1 MRLDHLLSKDKTERE
16 FMNLRSVIWLRFAL
30 SSFEGNI
37 HIIWGRSSAGRAPAL
52 QAGGQEF
59 DSPRLHHLFLSGVN
73 PIQVVLSKSR
83 VLRIARNEEN
93 TRESYLKVRRP
104 QCLTM

>member
-16 FMNLRSVIWLRFAL
+16 FMNLRSVIRLSFAL

-37 HIIWGRSSAGRAPAL
+37 HIKWGRSSAGRAPAL

-59 DSPRLHHLFLSGVN
+59 DSPRLHHLFSKGYTKQSERFVN
-73 PIQVVLSKSR
+73 D
-83 VLRIARNEEN
+83 
-93 TRESYLKVRRP
+93 TVRRID
-104 QCLTM
+104 LAFAE